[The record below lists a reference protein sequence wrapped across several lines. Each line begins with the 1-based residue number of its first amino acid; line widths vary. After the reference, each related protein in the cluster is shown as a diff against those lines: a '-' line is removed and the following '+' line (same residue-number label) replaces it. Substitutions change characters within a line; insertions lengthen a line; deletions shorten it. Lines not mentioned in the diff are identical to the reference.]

1 MTTLTLRLSK
11 ALDAQLTTAAKLRR
25 ASKTAIARKAL
36 AEYLTRQQ
44 EPTREYLENYLAQ
57 HGEPAPESFA
67 ARAAH
72 LIGCIDV
79 DGPTDLSTNKK
90 YFAGFGE

>member
-1 MTTLTLRLSK
+1 MTTLTLELPK
-11 ALDAQLTTAAKLRR
+11 ALDELLTDVAERR
-25 ASKTAIARKAL
+25 QASKIEIALQAL
-36 AEYLTRQQ
+36 REYLAQQ
-44 EPTREYLENYLAQ
+44 NEPTREYLENYLAS

-72 LIGCIDV
+72 LIGSIDV

-90 YFAGFGE
+90 YFEGFGE